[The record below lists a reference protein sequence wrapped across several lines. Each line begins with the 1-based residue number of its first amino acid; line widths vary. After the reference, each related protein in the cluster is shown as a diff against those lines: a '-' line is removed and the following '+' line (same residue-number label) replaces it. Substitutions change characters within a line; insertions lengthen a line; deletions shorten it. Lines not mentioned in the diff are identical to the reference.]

1 MPEGAKPT
9 ATSRVEKLSASIAL
23 SVPDL
28 DEPVM
33 ESVAIIDPL
42 LGATVSDE
50 AGRRPPRLVTKIL
63 LEEIATAKG
72 AIPTGTSRFTRFDS
86 ASITA
91 RVLFR
96 LNAT

>member
-1 MPEGAKPT
+1 MPEGARPT
-9 ATSRVEKLSASIAL
+9 ATSRVEKSSASIAV
-23 SVPDL
+23 SVPEL
-28 DEPVM
+28 DEPVVA
-33 ESVAIIDPL
+33 SVVIIDPL

-50 AGRRPPRLVTKIL
+50 AGRRPPRLVTKMF
-63 LEEIATAKG
+63 LEETATANG
-72 AIPTGTSRFTRFDS
+72 AMATATSRFTCFDS